1 MLFIISKYTGATF
14 QQIEKISDV
23 AISRLAAIQ
32 QLTIAFPEAI
42 CQRFPYLL
50 PSSLQGSD
58 FMTSRFC
65 SPDRPAVAP
74 AALCTYTPHQSTS
87 CHSCLMSGRRAVE
100 KTLLQECADM
110 RLAPACYDN
119 RSAGRFGYLAKSP
132 YRGAV
137 NRPIAEVRVGHI
149 DEIYIALPMIARK
162 RIHHF
167 QLPAVRDHSPGL
179 YRSRSLFLCYPS
191 LPATEIGNIQAIS
204 IFSSPFNRLGAL
216 TKRSEDRLPGTLI
229 MLFSTPLCYRLR

>member
-1 MLFIISKYTGATF
+1 
-14 QQIEKISDV
+14 
-23 AISRLAAIQ
+23 
-32 QLTIAFPEAI
+32 
-42 CQRFPYLL
+42 
-50 PSSLQGSD
+50 
-58 FMTSRFC
+58 
-65 SPDRPAVAP
+65 
-74 AALCTYTPHQSTS
+74 
-87 CHSCLMSGRRAVE
+87 MSGRRAVE

-204 IFSSPFNRLGAL
+204 IFSSPF
-216 TKRSEDRLPGTLI
+216 
-229 MLFSTPLCYRLR
+229 